1 MLQIKCYTKESVQIM
16 TKEKELHTGCA
27 FMKMLGRGFS
37 IILFKTLHA
46 DCI

>member
-1 MLQIKCYTKESVQIM
+1 M

-27 FMKMLGRGFS
+27 FMKMLAGRGFS

-46 DCI
+46 DCIWYKPFTL